1 MTGSGLEELRIFVT
15 VVREQGF
22 AAAGRYLNLPPSTVS
37 RKVTQLEEQLNCRLL
52 ERSTR
57 RLRLTDIGRT
67 YFHQCATALDTIDDA
82 SREILQSSSE
92 PRGLL
97 RLSCPVSLS
106 GWVASCVA
114 RFMEQWADVRVD
126 IEFTNERPSLLEQAI
141 DVAIVEGELP
151 ASDLIALPLGRLQY
165 KLFASHRYL
174 TGFGIPRHPDELS
187 RHRLI
192 TCWPLRD
199 WYLQDCKEPND
210 SEQIL
215 LHPRPQLHVNEF
227 AAAYRAAREGLGIV
241 NLPENYVAMQEGES
255 ALTGVLPQW
264 QGEQRNI
271 SLIYRSRELL
281 PRRARLFIDSIREQ
295 MMPLLAFPDRSS

>member
-67 YFHQCATALDTIDDA
+67 YFRQCATALDTIDDA
-82 SREILQSSSE
+82 SREILQRSSE

-97 RLSCPVSLS
+97 RLSCPISLS

-126 IEFTNERPSLLEQAI
+126 IEFTNEFPSLLEQAI

-151 ASDLIALPLGRLQY
+151 ASDLIALPLGKLQY
-165 KLFASHRYL
+165 QLFASRQYL
-174 TGFGIPRHPDELS
+174 ADFGTPQHPDELS

-199 WYLQDCKEPND
+199 WYLQDGN
-210 SEQIL
+210 EQIL
-215 LHPRPQLHVNEF
+215 FHPRPQLNVNEF

-241 NLPENYVAMQEGES
+241 NLPQSYVAMQEGES
-255 ALTGVLPQW
+255 SLTGVLPRW
-264 QGEQRNI
+264 HGEQRNI

-295 MMPLLAFPDRSS
+295 MAPVLVSS